1 MSPASNSIQ
10 IKNQGV
16 RVYWHVSFRGKI
28 ICPTFCL
35 ILLGNEVRDVSH
47 VLIEGER
54 AQRSSSERTVTPDR
68 DSVDPQFGGFFCLR
82 VNAASR

>member
-54 AQRSSSERTVTPDR
+54 A
-68 DSVDPQFGGFFCLR
+68 
-82 VNAASR
+82 